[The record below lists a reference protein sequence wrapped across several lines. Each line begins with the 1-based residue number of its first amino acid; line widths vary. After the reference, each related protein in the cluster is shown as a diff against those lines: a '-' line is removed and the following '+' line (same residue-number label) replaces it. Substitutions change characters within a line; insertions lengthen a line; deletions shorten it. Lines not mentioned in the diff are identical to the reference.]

1 MARRCGS
8 TATVSAGRRRRKP
21 STNALPSASRKRWRR
36 SPPACP
42 NPAPPSASTSCGSA
56 SAGSRK
62 TSRGVGQH
70 YEIELIPDAKG
81 EKAVEL
87 RYRRKPVNG
96 GSMSHPGVYC
106 LRSSET
112 DWDEE
117 TLWRT
122 YITLTDLEAVFRSL
136 KSELG
141 LRPVYHT
148 RKRGPT
154 VTCSSPC
161 WPISSCRS
169 FAASW
174 PTRAFTQLAHPA
186 PAALGA
192 SPGHGGLST
201 ARRTDP
207 ACTQGHPSRGT
218 APGDLPCAGHRTATR
233 RCAQVHPLSPVFTK

>member
-1 MARRCGS
+1 MGSPLAPSARR
-8 TATVSAGRRRRKP
+8 VSRV
-21 STNALPSASRKRWRR
+21 ASRLPGTTRLRFALHGGQRLWERIGRLKE
-36 SPPACP
+36 
-42 NPAPPSASTSCGSA
+42 
-56 SAGSRK
+56 

-141 LRPVYHT
+141 LRPVYHHKEA
-148 RKRGPT
+148 RADGLPIPT
-154 VTCSSPC
+154 IVTADSTDRDRCTH
-161 WPISSCRS
+161 RV
-169 FAASW
+169 
-174 PTRAFTQLAHPA
+174 PT
-186 PAALGA
+186 G
-192 SPGHGGLST
+192 
-201 ARRTDP
+201 
-207 ACTQGHPSRGT
+207 
-218 APGDLPCAGHRTATR
+218 
-233 RCAQVHPLSPVFTK
+233 VVFLR